1 MDIIPYMRYI
11 GIIFSFGFM
20 FYFLAL
26 CVTQLTTDLPIS
38 SVFFTALLSLW
49 SALPGVV
56 LLRQGIK
63 LIRDNQK
70 RRF

>member
-1 MDIIPYMRYI
+1 MDIIPYARYA
-11 GIIFSFGFM
+11 GIIFSFGLF
-20 FYFLAL
+20 FFFLNL
-26 CVTQLTTDLPIS
+26 CVTELNSDIS
-38 SVFFTALLSLW
+38 TSSIFFTALLSIW

-63 LIRDNQK
+63 LVRDNQK